1 VNWGSC
7 LSPLFT
13 LQNSGDGEMQK
24 KKKKKRKKKKKKKE
38 EEEEEEEGKS
48 RLPCAAAMS
57 G

>member
-1 VNWGSC
+1 MNWGSC

-13 LQNSGDGEMQK
+13 LQNSGDEEMQK
-24 KKKKKRKKKKKKKE
+24 KKKKKKKKE
-38 EEEEEEEGKS
+38 EEEEEEKEKGRS

>member
-1 VNWGSC
+1 VVNWGSC

-24 KKKKKRKKKKKKKE
+24 KKKKKKKKKKE
-38 EEEEEEEGKS
+38 EEEEEEEGRS

>member
-13 LQNSGDGEMQK
+13 LQNSGDEEMQK
-24 KKKKKRKKKKKKKE
+24 KKKK